1 MDLKENDA
9 LTDLPGMPLV
19 RGVDALT
26 APGVRVVASFNQSN
40 WPGIVS
46 ELAPGL
52 VRAASD
58 QHKAQLCNVWKKE
71 HSYQSWPVL
80 LGCPGVRATEYEPA
94 CANVGGVV
102 AINCGSIDLSADPT
116 LTGAVFDDRRWF
128 RVTHSQ
134 GPPSV
139 CAMKKTETLRGS
151 IGVALSVYPTAIGHF
166 VPEQLPNLLLLNA
179 HLPPNVPILV
189 GEDKVTRRYLT
200 PLVDSGF
207 VPADR
212 FRYRSL
218 AADGT
223 VLQADTVYT
232 VVNSHF
238 SNVMN
243 GDVGYRTAR
252 AAYSPNGA
260 IPNARRDTILLV
272 ERQPGRARSL
282 INARAVQGMLESMA
296 AELSTKLAAPTATSA
311 GVATALPSP
320 LRVVPFRPNQ
330 ANMSADI
337 EAFRHAAVVVAPHG
351 AGLANLIFAG
361 EGTPVIEICYDDA
374 R

>member
-1 MDLKENDA
+1 MYVAAFLLPALSCAETKRERATAASVLSIAFAARRIYMASAGDGRCQRDAVSKACDRCKAASRDGKTCHSRRGWKWTVDLKENDA

-40 WPGIVS
+40 WPGILS

-58 QHKAQLCNVWKKE
+58 QHKKQLCNVWKKE

-102 AINCGSIDLSADPT
+102 AIDCGSIDLSADPT

-151 IGVALSVYPTAIGHF
+151 IGVALSVYPTAVGHF

-218 AADGT
+218 ASDGT

-232 VVNSHF
+232 VEL
-238 SNVMN
+238 
-243 GDVGYRTAR
+243 T
-252 AAYSPNGA
+252 SP
-260 IPNARRDTILLV
+260 
-272 ERQPGRARSL
+272 
-282 INARAVQGMLESMA
+282 
-296 AELSTKLAAPTATSA
+296 TS
-311 GVATALPSP
+311 
-320 LRVVPFRPNQ
+320 
-330 ANMSADI
+330 
-337 EAFRHAAVVVAPHG
+337 
-351 AGLANLIFAG
+351 
-361 EGTPVIEICYDDA
+361 
-374 R
+374 

>member
-1 MDLKENDA
+1 MFASPVLIFGGRRFSTVLYWSVLFDCRVVCTVSSHVCMYVAAFLLPLSCAETKRERATAASVLSIAFAARRIYMASAGDGRCQRDAVSKACDRCKAASRDGKTCHSRRGWKWTVDLKENDA

-40 WPGIVS
+40 WPGILS

-58 QHKAQLCNVWKKE
+58 QHKKQLCNVWKKE

-102 AINCGSIDLSADPT
+102 AIDCGSIDLSADPT

-166 VPEQLPNLLLLNA
+166 VPEQLPICCFSMLTSPERA
-179 HLPPNVPILV
+179 HPRRRGQGDSALPHASCRFWLCS
-189 GEDKVTRRYLT
+189 GRRFDT
-200 PLVDSGF
+200 G
-207 VPADR
+207 
-212 FRYRSL
+212 RSPP
-218 AADGT
+218 
-223 VLQADTVYT
+223 
-232 VVNSHF
+232 
-238 SNVMN
+238 
-243 GDVGYRTAR
+243 TAR
-252 AAYSPNGA
+252 FC
-260 IPNARRDTILLV
+260 
-272 ERQPGRARSL
+272 RQTRCTRS
-282 INARAVQGMLESMA
+282 
-296 AELSTKLAAPTATSA
+296 
-311 GVATALPSP
+311 
-320 LRVVPFRPNQ
+320 
-330 ANMSADI
+330 
-337 EAFRHAAVVVAPHG
+337 
-351 AGLANLIFAG
+351 
-361 EGTPVIEICYDDA
+361 
-374 R
+374 